1 MKNLLITTMLF
12 LSMGMFAQ
20 THARKTRSDKGKTHS
35 HTTKYY
41 AKKAVKTIYN
51 SSTTKTTTRRK
62 KK

>member
-1 MKNLLITTMLF
+1 MLF

>member
-35 HTTKYY
+35 HIKI
-41 AKKAVKTIYN
+41 KIPKTCII
-51 SSTTKTTTRRK
+51 
-62 KK
+62 